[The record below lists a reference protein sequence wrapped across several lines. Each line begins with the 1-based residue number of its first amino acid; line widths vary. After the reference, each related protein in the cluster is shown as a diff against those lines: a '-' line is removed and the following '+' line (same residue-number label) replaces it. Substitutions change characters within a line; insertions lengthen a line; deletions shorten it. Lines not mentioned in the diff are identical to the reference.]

1 MINTA
6 RIYAIKQKN
15 INTQIHILECLFGSP
30 NIKVNIRFNCN
41 QQQGA
46 HMTHLTK
53 LTFKTVDRSVKR
65 DPIIARRDK
74 LVAGLKEQKL
84 VHAATLKKEDHL
96 VERDKWMQNELGERV
111 LVKTHRCIRPW
122 FFEQDGGWYV
132 QCRYGARVITADGT
146 NNAVFVKSLADVLG
160 VLDALLNAA
169 AAGEL
174 DTAIIQVAERKPA
187 VKPGAAKA
195 AAHA

>member
-1 MINTA
+1 
-6 RIYAIKQKN
+6 
-15 INTQIHILECLFGSP
+15 
-30 NIKVNIRFNCN
+30 
-41 QQQGA
+41 
-46 HMTHLTK
+46 MTHLTK

-65 DPIIARRDK
+65 DPITARRDK

-96 VERDKWMQNELGERV
+96 VERDKWMQNDTGERV
-111 LVKTHRCIRPW
+111 LVKTHRRIRPW

-146 NNAVFVKSLADVLG
+146 NNAVFVNSLADVLG

>member
-1 MINTA
+1 M
-6 RIYAIKQKN
+6 
-15 INTQIHILECLFGSP
+15 
-30 NIKVNIRFNCN
+30 
-41 QQQGA
+41 
-46 HMTHLTK
+46 
-53 LTFKTVDRSVKR
+53 
-65 DPIIARRDK
+65 
-74 LVAGLKEQKL
+74 
-84 VHAATLKKEDHL
+84 
-96 VERDKWMQNELGERV
+96 
-111 LVKTHRCIRPW
+111 
-122 FFEQDGGWYV
+122 

-174 DTAIIQVAERKPA
+174 DAAITQVAERKPA